1 MASVWNVIHCDQ
13 ITYGLDSLGGPQ
25 GGNDANKQRRPSQN
39 ISKMLND
46 TKVLE
51 KDLDIPCGVF
61 SSGQENAP
69 VTSSREWSQG
79 GCHLAQWLA
88 TTLVFTGIERR
99 DWVSTVL
106 RTLACFRINVRLQS
120 PESSQM
126 VFNNVFGQVFFFFLF
141 SVGVNRCIKSNRISG
156 NFHAF

>member
-79 GCHLAQWLA
+79 RCHLAQWLA

-126 VFNNVFGQVFFFFLF
+126 VFNNVFGQVFFFF
-141 SVGVNRCIKSNRISG
+141 
-156 NFHAF
+156 